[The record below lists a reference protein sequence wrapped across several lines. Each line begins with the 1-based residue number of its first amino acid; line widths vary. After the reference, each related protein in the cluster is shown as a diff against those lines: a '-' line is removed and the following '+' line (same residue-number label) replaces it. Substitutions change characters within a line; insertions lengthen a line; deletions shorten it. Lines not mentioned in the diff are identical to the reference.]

1 MVCLCVNSKY
11 LLVYGLPFH
20 LHDGLI
26 FYVFKIFICVFILA
40 VLLSLNQAARGL
52 YVFSHV
58 GWFWN
63 FHCVLIF
70 LLTQFENILA

>member
-1 MVCLCVNSKY
+1 MFLKFLFVY
-11 LLVYGLPFH
+11 LFW
-20 LHDGLI
+20 
-26 FYVFKIFICVFILA
+26 A

-58 GWFWN
+58 VWFWN

-70 LLTQFENILA
+70 LLTQFENIFA